1 MKKLIALFVSL
12 CLIAGIV
19 PVVAES
25 TAALEITGSEFPF
38 YSDSNDTGMK
48 VKLWFVGGA
57 NDLPYM
63 DAKDFFELYG
73 NFCGTQRKQVSF
85 SMKAEGPIVTVT
97 RSTTDPEAKDNG
109 ATMVIDFDA
118 DTIDFPDYNLFCYRK
133 YAVSLVDMVTLDTMN
148 DAGKPALVEKVNTG
162 AFMRYGKELVLNLKD
177 YSIDL
182 IQQDGLYLI
191 PLQTLSDFL
200 MPNTDLGGFYFNGQ
214 CLILS
219 MDVSQCGDLYYSAPA
234 GERSKA
240 LTEYGY
246 NELCLML
253 DNFYGLKDA
262 HQIESFA
269 KLFHETGME
278 GALKD
283 RNTKVADAAVYRLIT
298 DFISDGHTKWH
309 AFSYLA
315 GSGEITARDVTREK
329 IFEHRDRQKEA
340 RAKAFPEGIPG
351 YYEVG
356 NTAYITFDNF
366 YDTAGMSPDDYYDAE
381 KRAALTDSD
390 VFALIIRSHEQINRE
405 NSPIEN
411 VVLDLSINTGGKDN
425 VAVFVISWFLG
436 EAAVSTQDTMTGAMC
451 TTIYRADV
459 NLDRK
464 FDEKDTVADKNLI
477 CLISP
482 CSFSNGNFVPCMF
495 KESGKVTLLG
505 RTSAGGSCSVLNAST
520 AWGTSFQIS
529 CPLRVSFLKNGSFY
543 DLDRGADPDAVLASP
558 EKYYDRE
565 ALTDYIN
572 SLY

>member
-1 MKKLIALFVSL
+1 MKKLISLFLGL
-12 CLIAGIV
+12 CLMAGIM
-19 PVVAES
+19 PVMAES
-25 TAALEITGSEFPF
+25 AASHEITGNEFSF
-38 YSDSNDTGMK
+38 YFDSDDTGMK
-48 VKLWFVGGA
+48 VKLWFVDGA

-63 DAKDFFELYG
+63 DAKDFFGLYG
-73 NFCGTQRKQVSF
+73 DFCGTQRKQVSF
-85 SMKAEGPIVTVT
+85 SMKAEGPVVTVT

-148 DAGKPALVEKVNTG
+148 DAGEPALVEKVNTG

-262 HQIESFA
+262 HQIENFA
-269 KLFHETGME
+269 QLFHDTGME
-278 GALKD
+278 DALKD
-283 RNTKVADAAVYRLIT
+283 RNTKVADAAVYRLIS

-315 GSGEITARDVTREK
+315 GPDEITARDATREK
-329 IFEHRDRQKEA
+329 IFEHRERQKEA

-351 YYEVG
+351 YQEIG

-390 VFALIIRSHEQINRE
+390 IFALIIKAHEQINRE

-411 VVLDLSINTGGKDN
+411 VVLDLSANTGGKDN

-436 EAAVSTQDTMTGAMC
+436 EAAVSTLDTMTGAMC
-451 TTIYRADV
+451 TTVYRADL

-529 CPLRVSFLKNGSFY
+529 CPLRISFLKNGSFY
-543 DLDRGADPDAVLASP
+543 DLDRGAEPDAVLASP
-558 EKYYDRE
+558 AKYYDRQ

>member
-1 MKKLIALFVSL
+1 MKKLIALFL
-12 CLIAGIV
+12 CLCLMAGIV

-25 TAALEITGSEFPF
+25 TAAHEIANKEFTF
-38 YSDSNDTGMK
+38 YFDSDDTGMK
-48 VKLWFVGGA
+48 VKLYFVDGV

-63 DAKDFFELYG
+63 EANEFCEMFG
-73 NFCGTQRKQVSF
+73 NFCSVQRKQVSF
-85 SMKAEGPIVTVT
+85 SLKAEGPVTTWT
-97 RSTTDPEAKDNG
+97 RNTTDPEARDNG
-109 ATMVIDFDA
+109 ATMIIDFDK
-118 DTIDFPDYNLFCYRK
+118 DIIDFVDYNSFCYRK
-133 YAVSLVDMVTLDTMN
+133 NAVSLVDMVTLDTFN
-148 DAGKPALVEKVNTG
+148 AAGEPVLLEKVNTG
-162 AFMRYGKELVLNLKD
+162 AFMRYGKELVLNLKE
-177 YSIDL
+177 YGIDL
-182 IQQDGLYLI
+182 IMQDGLYLI

-214 CLILS
+214 SLILS
-219 MDVSQCGDLYYSAPA
+219 SDVTLCSDLYYSVPT
-234 GERSKA
+234 GERSEA

-269 KLFHETGME
+269 QLFHDTGME
-278 GALKD
+278 SALKD
-283 RNTKVADAAVYRLIT
+283 RNTKVADAAIYRLIS

-315 GSGEITARDVTREK
+315 GPDEITANDITRAK

-340 RAKAFPEGIPG
+340 RAKVYPDGIPG
-351 YYEVG
+351 YEEVG

-366 YDTAGMSPDDYYDAE
+366 YDTAGMDPDEYYDAE
-381 KRAALTDSD
+381 KRNALPDSD
-390 VFALIIRSHEQINRE
+390 IFALIIRAHEQINRE

-411 VVLDLSINTGGKDN
+411 VVLDLSANTGGKDN
-425 VAVFVISWFLG
+425 VAAFVISWFLG
-436 EAAVSTQDTMTGAMC
+436 EAVVSTQDTMTGAMC
-451 TTIYRADV
+451 TTVYRADV

-529 CPLRVSFLKNGSFY
+529 CPMRVSFLKNGSFY
-543 DLDRGADPDAVLASP
+543 DLDRGADPDVVLASP
-558 EKYYDRE
+558 AKYYDRQ
-565 ALTDYIN
+565 ALTDFIN